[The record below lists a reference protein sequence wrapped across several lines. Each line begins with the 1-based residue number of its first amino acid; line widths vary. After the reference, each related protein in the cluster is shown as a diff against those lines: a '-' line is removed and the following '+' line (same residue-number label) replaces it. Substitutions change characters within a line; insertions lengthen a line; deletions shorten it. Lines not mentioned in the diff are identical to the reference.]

1 MLKEKSIETFI
12 QRECKEK
19 TDELHEFIELLPNED
34 KKFLLGFL
42 QGYKFNIANQQQ
54 VTNK

>member
-1 MLKEKSIETFI
+1 MLKEKSMETFI
-12 QRECKEK
+12 EKECKEK

-42 QGYKFNIANQQQ
+42 QGYKLNIANQHK